1 MKISQKKSILLSLL
15 FFLIVSF
22 VIIFSYLDLIPYEII
37 LKENDIIKSK
47 IHDNLFYYSLYCFFI
62 FILIIVFL
70 LPIGPFVLIIG
81 YYFGI
86 KYGLVIVLVGET
98 LGSLLVFLYSRYLFK
113 DYFLLIIEKKFS
125 FLKNQ
130 ININGFNYV
139 LLLRLIGGVPF
150 PIQNI
155 ASSVLGMSSWKYIVA
170 TFIGIIP
177 YAYIFI
183 SIGNGLNNINDFKEI
198 GISILLQPIYGL
210 PILALLI
217 LIILTIVF
225 RTLYKVTK

>member
-47 IHDNLFYYSLYCFFI
+47 IRDNLFYYSLYCFFI

>member
-22 VIIFSYLDLIPYEII
+22 VIIFSYFDLIPYEII
-37 LKENDIIKSK
+37 LRENDIIKSK
-47 IHDNLFYYSLYCFFI
+47 IQDNFFYYSLYCFFI

-86 KYGLVIVLVGET
+86 KYGLVIVLLGET
-98 LGSLLVFLYSRYLFK
+98 IGSLLVFLYSRYLFK
-113 DYFLLIIEKKFS
+113 DYFLSIIENKFS

-130 ININGFNYV
+130 ININAFNYV

-155 ASSVLGMSSWKYIVA
+155 ASSVLGMSSLKYIIA

-198 GISILLQPIYGL
+198 GISILLQPAYSL
-210 PILALLI
+210 PILTFLI
-217 LIILTIVF
+217 IIILTIVY
-225 RTLYKVTK
+225 RTLHKVTK

>member
-22 VIIFSYLDLIPYEII
+22 IIVFSYFDLIPYEII
-37 LKENDIIKSK
+37 LRENDIIKSK
-47 IHDNLFYYSLYCFFI
+47 IRDNFFYYSLYCFFI

-86 KYGLVIVLVGET
+86 KYGLVIVLIGET
-98 LGSLLVFLYSRYLFK
+98 VGSLLVFLYSRYLFK
-113 DYFLLIIEKKFS
+113 DYFLLIIENKFS

-130 ININGFNYV
+130 ININAFNYV

-155 ASSVLGMSSWKYIVA
+155 ASSVLGMSSSKYIIA

-198 GISILLQPIYGL
+198 GISILLQPAYGL
-210 PILALLI
+210 PILAFLI
-217 LIILTIVF
+217 LIIITIVY
-225 RTLYKVTK
+225 RTLHKVTK